1 MGQYNNEMYWMAG
14 QWWSISN
21 VLFYIVAAVVA
32 FCIGQAAWYYF
43 STRLGLLSRDS
54 LFQAMSLFINR
65 LIFMVLIIMTLI
77 VWWVFMIVRWEEA
90 GWRKVILFCSAR
102 LGLARWNYEKLQ
114 GIKLSRTL
122 LQNYDE
128 PKRTEEQHLARAD
141 DCNVT
146 RGFHCFDS
154 AFTKVNY
161 LISRILNALHHCDTL
176 IK

>member
-1 MGQYNNEMYWMAG
+1 MKCIEWQVNGGGANG
-14 QWWSISN
+14 LDCISN

-102 LGLARWNYEKLQ
+102 LGLAR
-114 GIKLSRTL
+114 
-122 LQNYDE
+122 
-128 PKRTEEQHLARAD
+128 
-141 DCNVT
+141 
-146 RGFHCFDS
+146 
-154 AFTKVNY
+154 
-161 LISRILNALHHCDTL
+161 
-176 IK
+176 